1 MYRNRDSRLKLAYIS
16 SSIIPSREAN
26 SIHVMKMCQAMA
38 RMGHEVTLVAPDVRK
53 GIEPGISDL
62 YTFYGVDAS
71 FAVRKVPWRPI
82 RGQFWIYGLES
93 ARLVRSLGVDGAFG
107 RSLHGCA
114 MAVWMGVPTKLETH
128 GPDFLNKPQ
137 TNRCFRWMLK
147 ASAFRGLVVH
157 CEALKQHIV
166 KLVPES
172 ADKIMVA
179 HCAGDALPDELEPA
193 DLGCSGK
200 RLQVGYVGQL
210 FPGKGIEIIRPLA
223 EKAPWADFHIVGGE
237 RDIVDSLRKD
247 SLLPGNIRLHGFVP
261 PSDTAKLSLA
271 FDVLLAPYQPQVI
284 TAGGGETAEWMSPLK
299 LFDYMA
305 TGKPILCS
313 DLPVLREIIQNN
325 RNGLMLPDNDSGA
338 WAKALE
344 RLSIDPAERNRLG
357 STAREDFLAR
367 FTWDARARRVLNG
380 LV

>member
-1 MYRNRDSRLKLAYIS
+1 MS
-16 SSIIPSREAN
+16 
-26 SIHVMKMCQAMA
+26 
-38 RMGHEVTLVAPDVRK
+38 LVATALVLITTALSSHEDNN
-53 GIEPGISDL
+53 
-62 YTFYGVDAS
+62 GVAES
-71 FAVRKVPWRPI
+71 LAVT
-82 RGQFWIYGLES
+82 S
-93 ARLVRSLGVDGAFG
+93 
-107 RSLHGCA
+107 
-114 MAVWMGVPTKLETH
+114 
-128 GPDFLNKPQ
+128 
-137 TNRCFRWMLK
+137 
-147 ASAFRGLVVH
+147 
-157 CEALKQHIV
+157 
-166 KLVPES
+166 
-172 ADKIMVA
+172 
-179 HCAGDALPDELEPA
+179 
-193 DLGCSGK
+193 
-200 RLQVGYVGQL
+200 
-210 FPGKGIEIIRPLA
+210 
-223 EKAPWADFHIVGGE
+223 
-237 RDIVDSLRKD
+237 
-247 SLLPGNIRLHGFVP
+247 
-261 PSDTAKLSLA
+261 LSLA

>member
-1 MYRNRDSRLKLAYIS
+1 
-16 SSIIPSREAN
+16 
-26 SIHVMKMCQAMA
+26 MC
-38 RMGHEVTLVAPDVRK
+38 
-53 GIEPGISDL
+53 
-62 YTFYGVDAS
+62 
-71 FAVRKVPWRPI
+71 
-82 RGQFWIYGLES
+82 
-93 ARLVRSLGVDGAFG
+93 
-107 RSLHGCA
+107 
-114 MAVWMGVPTKLETH
+114 
-128 GPDFLNKPQ
+128 
-137 TNRCFRWMLK
+137 
-147 ASAFRGLVVH
+147 
-157 CEALKQHIV
+157 
-166 KLVPES
+166 
-172 ADKIMVA
+172 
-179 HCAGDALPDELEPA
+179 
-193 DLGCSGK
+193 
-200 RLQVGYVGQL
+200 
-210 FPGKGIEIIRPLA
+210 
-223 EKAPWADFHIVGGE
+223 GE

-284 TAGGGETAEWMSPLK
+284 TAGGGETAKWMSPLK